1 MREPGYPGALRVLRE
16 VTGGDLNQV
25 LAAACEPVP
34 AWDPVVYLA
43 DFSGEVLLPLA
54 PEVAE
59 EAVAGSMAG
68 RTFTTGQPVTSERD
82 GAVRVWVP
90 VTEQAS
96 RTGVLA
102 ITVPQAS
109 PRPWSKPSCSACSP
123 GWSSPLWHG
132 SAMSLTS
139 GGRSRACRCRRPC
152 SGTCCRRW
160 TPATPG
166 RA

>member
-1 MREPGYPGALRVLRE
+1 MREPGYADALRVLRE
-16 VTGGDLNQV
+16 VTGGDVNQV

-54 PEVAE
+54 TAVAE

-90 VTEQAS
+90 VTRASEQDRGA
-96 RTGVLA
+96 
-102 ITVPQAS
+102 
-109 PRPWSKPSCSACSP
+109 
-123 GWSSPLWHG
+123 
-132 SAMSLTS
+132 
-139 GGRSRACRCRRPC
+139 GGHRAAGEP
-152 SGTCCRRW
+152 
-160 TPATPG
+160 
-166 RA
+166 